1 MKITS
6 RIALP
11 IILAG
16 LFAIVSLIA
25 IEYDRLDTS
34 FYIVFLFLAIYLFL
48 FGFAIG
54 ERVSLP
60 VKKILQRATELSK
73 GDLKSRIY
81 LGDKDELGELA
92 KVFNKIAEELEN
104 SRLEAGKTE
113 NSVNIKVKART
124 ESLEETIKALEQK
137 VGNRALELD
146 KIINESKK
154 MQEIAAK
161 KEMEALELKNELL
174 FLKEKAK
181 RYKSK
186 KCPVPV
192 NEDNGQ

>member
-1 MKITS
+1 MTKITS
-6 RIALP
+6 RVAVP

-25 IEYDRLDTS
+25 IEYDKLDAN
-34 FYIVFLFLAIYLFL
+34 FYIVFSFLAIYLFL

-60 VKKILQRATELSK
+60 VKKILQRATELSE

-104 SRLEAGKTE
+104 SRLNAEKTE
-113 NSVNIKVKART
+113 NSVDIKVKART

-137 VGNRALELD
+137 VRNRALELE
-146 KIINESKK
+146 KIIYESKK
-154 MQEIAAK
+154 MQEISSK
-161 KEMEALELKNELL
+161 KELEAGELKKELL
-174 FLKEKAK
+174 TLKGKVK
-181 RYKSK
+181 KYKSK
-186 KCPVPV
+186 KSSEGEAV
-192 NEDNGQ
+192 EQ